1 MTFYSS
7 FPNVS
12 IGNLESSER
21 LKKEWIPFFKG
32 MTKKQGNDILLVIP
46 ECIYRESIGLKGM
59 DPPVKPADDKR
70 KWIPSQAG
78 NGRKKH
84 GRYE

>member
-32 MTKKQGNDILLVIP
+32 MTKKQGNDKREWIP
-46 ECIYRESIGLKGM
+46 DQVE
-59 DPPVKPADDKR
+59 DDKR

-78 NGRKKH
+78 NGRKKAWKI
-84 GRYE
+84 